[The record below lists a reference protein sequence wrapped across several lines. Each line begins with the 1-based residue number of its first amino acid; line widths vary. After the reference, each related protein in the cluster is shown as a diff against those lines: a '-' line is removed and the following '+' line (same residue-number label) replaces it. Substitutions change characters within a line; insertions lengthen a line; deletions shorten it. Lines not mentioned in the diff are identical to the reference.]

1 MKLREITDSYSNKYE
16 AVDFKE
22 AGQLAKKRKGG
33 KFELGFT
40 DKNDKRFFGN
50 SKFKYNNKTWQ
61 IYPDNRI
68 QAYVAVATA
77 SGKRHAAPVR
87 LGGLFSSRS
96 FDEMVII
103 K

>member
-16 AVDFKE
+16 AEDFKE

-68 QAYVAVATA
+68 QAYVAINKEK
-77 SGKRHAAPVR
+77 GGAAPFR